1 MTRVLI
7 TCILILLSGAARAQ
21 IDVRA
26 AAPAAA
32 PLPAGARGAAIDP
45 ARGFHVAEI
54 RDGVFWA
61 TEGSHQFMFMTTG
74 QGTVVVDAPPIFG
87 DRLLAA
93 IRSVSAEPVTH
104 VVYSHAHAD
113 HIGLAGALPKGIE
126 VIASEATA
134 AQLRWSSQTRRLVPF
149 GVLVGGG
156 PVPLPTRTFTG
167 SLSLRIGNKRLQLVE
182 ADGSAHSVGDTFI
195 HLPEQRILMAVDL
208 VWPGWVPFQAL
219 GESPD
224 VAGYRRG
231 LARLLA
237 FDFDT
242 LVAGHVGRLGTR
254 ADVEA
259 TIAYVDE
266 LETQVLAALQKTDF
280 GAIGQRVGYGNPF
293 LLVEAYFDDVARRA
307 NDEMLKTWRTRL
319 GGADVWTYKNA
330 AKMMMWLRLH

>member
-1 MTRVLI
+1 MSRVLL
-7 TCILILLSGAARAQ
+7 TGLLLLCCGAAMAQ

-26 AAPAAA
+26 AAPTAAA
-32 PLPAGARGAAIDP
+32 LPEGARGVAIDP

-61 TEGSHQFMFMTTG
+61 TEGSHQFMFMRTG
-74 QGTVVVDAPPIFG
+74 QGTVVIDAPPIFG
-87 DRLLAA
+87 ERLLAA
-93 IRSVSAEPVTH
+93 IRSASAEPVTH
-104 VVYSHAHAD
+104 VIYSHAHAD

-134 AQLRWSSQTRRLVPF
+134 AQLRWSGQARRAVPF

-156 PVPLPTRTFTG
+156 PVPLPTRTFRG
-167 SLSLRIGNKRLQLVE
+167 SLSLRIGNKQLHLVE
-182 ADGSAHSVGDTFI
+182 ADGQAHSVGDTFV

-208 VWPGWVPFQAL
+208 VWPGWVPFQSL
-219 GESPD
+219 GETAD

-231 LARLLA
+231 LARLLS

-242 LVAGHVGRLGTR
+242 IVTGHVGRLGTR
-254 ADVEA
+254 ADVET
-259 TIAYVDE
+259 TIAYVDD
-266 LETQVLAALQKTDF
+266 LEQKVLAALQKTDF
-280 GAIGQRVGYGNPF
+280 AAIGQRVGYTNPF

-307 NDEMLKTWRTRL
+307 NEEMLKTWRTRL